1 MSRGEEAATELQ
13 SPETIL
19 KKKLNDEVKQKLIRN
34 KISCFLQC
42 LEIPDKTAII
52 INIIYKSDN
61 YYIYFLTKPFVT
73 VDITSFII
81 SPAARVYR
89 DLKFT
94 TPLDERESNLILF
107 LFLLKMSQRSVSEM
121 SEPQKDDV
129 GLFEGDITTLQSFK
143 RYYPAETYSPDDIR
157 VGVLRYIVDKRVQ
170 IFEKTSSCTTSGGKT
185 KRKYKR
191 KTKKKSKKR
200 IIKGRGK
207 SWK

>member
-1 MSRGEEAATELQ
+1 MSRGEEATELQ

-19 KKKLNDEVKQKLIRN
+19 KNKLNDEVKEKLIRN

-52 INIIYKSDN
+52 ININYKSDN

-73 VDITSFII
+73 VDITSFRI

-94 TPLDERESNLILF
+94 TLLDERESNLILF

-129 GLFEGDITTLQSFK
+129 SLFEGLATLESFK
-143 RYYPAETYSPDDIR
+143 RYYPAETYNPDDIR
-157 VGVLRYIVDKRVQ
+157 VGVLRYILDKRVQ
-170 IFEKTSSCTTSGGKT
+170 IFEKQSSCTASGGKT
-185 KRKYKR
+185 KRKSKR
-191 KTKKKSKKR
+191 KSKRTSKKR
-200 IIKGRGK
+200 IIKGMGK